1 MLPAR
6 DDTAT
11 TEYHRGLPLPVHPPM
26 LAPEPPRSQHP
37 RPVPMQF
44 APRPHSN
51 LPPHPRTPQS
61 PPPPPGPTL
70 APHPRATPQSTLPPP
85 GPTLAQRAPSPQPTR
100 SALPSS
106 PPMQLAPRPGTAPA
120 WGSPAPCTTCPFR
133 QPPDRTLT
141 LPDQQ
146 PTNPPVATEL
156 IPAGGTGSTTILQ
169 AVAPPPIRRR
179 PTPPPP
185 RRSYLL
191 HLQVGLWIVITVG
204 LLILALRP
212 AP

>member
-26 LAPEPPRSQHP
+26 LAPEPPRTP
-37 RPVPMQF
+37 RPAPMQI

-51 LPPHPRTPQS
+51 LPPHPRTPPQ
-61 PPPPPGPTL
+61 PTLPAPTL
-70 APHPRATPQSTLPPP
+70 ASRNPTPP
-85 GPTLAQRAPSPQPTR
+85 RAPSPQPAR
-100 SALPSS
+100 AALPS
-106 PPMQLAPRPGTAPA
+106 PAPMQLSPRPGTAPA

-133 QPPDRTLT
+133 QPPDRTLI

-146 PTNPPVATEL
+146 PAGPPIATEL

-169 AVAPPPIRRR
+169 AVAPPPVRRR